1 MPSSSL
7 AVASAPDEQSAMSPA
22 PTSISLPGGGGGGGG
37 AGTVISDVPVFSPA
51 VAVMDAVPV
60 ATPLTSPVD
69 DTVATAGFDDAQT
82 NVVADPVGFAVA
94 VSCVVALIATVAD
107 EGVTDTDLTVF
118 GGPPLA
124 NDGERLSGAG
134 EVTVSEQATNATAAA
149 VNPTPA
155 MMAVLVRI
163 TTLT

>member
-1 MPSSSL
+1 
-7 AVASAPDEQSAMSPA
+7 
-22 PTSISLPGGGGGGGG
+22 
-37 AGTVISDVPVFSPA
+37 VIADVPDFPPA
-51 VAVMDAVPV
+51 VALMDAVPA
-60 ATPLTSPVD
+60 ATPVTNPLVE
-69 DTVATAGFDDAQT
+69 TVATAGFDDAQAI
-82 NVVADPVGFAVA
+82 VVADPVGFAVA

-107 EGVTDTDLTVF
+107 DGVTDTDLTVF
-118 GGPPLA
+118 GGPPFA

-134 EVTVSEQATNATAAA
+134 GVMVSEQATNATAAA